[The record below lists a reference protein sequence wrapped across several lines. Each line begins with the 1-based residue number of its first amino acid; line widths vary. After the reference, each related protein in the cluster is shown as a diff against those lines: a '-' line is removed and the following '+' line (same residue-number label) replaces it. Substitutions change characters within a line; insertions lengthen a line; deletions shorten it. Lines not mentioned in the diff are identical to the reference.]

1 MNREKN
7 SHWQSNETGRSKN
20 ITTQKRYF
28 LNRITFVFLLVFSF
42 TYIVAC
48 GNEKKNSL
56 EIGDQSPGFTL
67 PDLQGNE
74 ISLADYRNSPVI
86 IRFFLTDCKYCRAD
100 TPVFN
105 EYYSRYAQKGLKI
118 VYIDS
123 IDSDPKLL
131 ETFRRELGIEFPI
144 LVDKGGS
151 VSAKYNVRAM
161 PQTILLDPQHKIRA
175 AILGGVSEEELHN
188 TLGSY
193 IN

>member
-1 MNREKN
+1 MA
-7 SHWQSNETGRSKN
+7 
-20 ITTQKRYF
+20 
-28 LNRITFVFLLVFSF
+28 
-42 TYIVAC
+42 AC
-48 GNEKKNSL
+48 GSEKKNSL
-56 EIGDQSPGFTL
+56 EIGDLAPGFTL

-74 ISLADYRNSPVI
+74 ISLSDYQNSPVI

-105 EYYSRYAQKGLKI
+105 EYYTRYGQKGLKI

-123 IDSDPKLL
+123 LDSDPKLL
-131 ETFRRELGIEFPI
+131 ETFKKELAIEFPV

-161 PQTILLDPQHKIRA
+161 PQTVMLDPQHRIIA

-188 TLGSY
+188 ALGPY